1 MEWLYFALLST
12 ILFGIVNIF
21 DKFIL
26 SKINSLKLSP
36 QYAVIIMFSHFF
48 FASLMITFNPLEY
61 VFPHSI
67 LGISIGFLWFASIV
81 FYSLGLY
88 KGDVS
93 NVIPFLF
100 LTPLFIVFLAFIF
113 LGESLLTFQYI
124 GVILMIIGAITVSYK
139 KIPGRLPIAPF
150 VKYVLPSIIIGAILS
165 VTDKFILTAIN
176 YWSLYFYASFGG
188 LSTAL
193 ITLTLFPKFRN
204 GFIQVLNILKSKFIV
219 IAINQTIAFLAF
231 ITFFI
236 AISIQ
241 FVSIVS
247 AISALQPFFVFV
259 YIILL
264 SNFFPR
270 ILKEH
275 YTKST
280 IMLKIISVTAI
291 FVGSLFVIKAL
302 TLPI

>member
-48 FASLMITFNPLEY
+48 FAALMITFNPLEY
-61 VFPHSI
+61 VFPHAI

-100 LTPLFIVFLAFIF
+100 LTTLFIAPLAFIF
-113 LGESLLTFQYI
+113 LGESLITFQYI
-124 GVILMIIGAITVSYK
+124 GIILMVIGAITISYK

-150 VKYVLPSIIIGAILS
+150 VKYIFPSIIIGAILS
-165 VTDKFILTAIN
+165 VTEKFILTAIN

-219 IAINQTIAFLAF
+219 VVITQTTAFLAL

-236 AISIQ
+236 AISMQ

-247 AISALQPFFVFV
+247 SISALQPFFVFIYTV
-259 YIILL
+259 LI
-264 SNFFPR
+264 SRFFPKL
-270 ILKEH
+270 LKER
-275 YTKST
+275 YTKAS
-280 IMLKIISVTAI
+280 ILLKIISITTI
-291 FVGSLFVIKAL
+291 FIGSLLVTKAF
-302 TLPI
+302 T